1 MLDTANVEINQ
12 DVDSDDPLRSP
23 LTIKPLFVMARWRH
37 PKTRDGRLAI
47 FIVLPTGALDKDDEI
62 RTELETAEQLSVT
75 FAWPSVLFDA
85 DKIMRAVCSFCTEL
99 NDGQGPLLA
108 QGLRDYTDPLQT
120 KEGQDVYS
128 KCVITLPHPVKPDFS
143 EDVLRFDGND
153 STSLY
158 MLRFEAFEQK
168 FSMTK
173 KRLTIR
179 TFGHDNC
186 ITNPTAL
193 ICSQDQ
199 VTVAENSVPNA
210 SAITEECE

>member
-1 MLDTANVEINQ
+1 MHKNHA
-12 DVDSDDPLRSP
+12 
-23 LTIKPLFVMARWRH
+23 
-37 PKTRDGRLAI
+37 
-47 FIVLPTGALDKDDEI
+47 
-62 RTELETAEQLSVT
+62 
-75 FAWPSVLFDA
+75 
-85 DKIMRAVCSFCTEL
+85 AVCSFCTDL
-99 NDGQGPLLA
+99 NDGLGPLLA

-158 MLRFEAFEQK
+158 MLRFEALEQK
-168 FSMTK
+168 FSIARK
-173 KRLTIR
+173 GLTIR

-186 ITNPTAL
+186 ISNPTAL
-193 ICSQDQ
+193 VYTQYQ
-199 VTVAENSVPNA
+199 VTVAENSIPDG